1 MKSDEAL
8 YYEYLDGN
16 DDALGQLLTRYEESL
31 TLFLYSFVR
40 NIDDAEDLAL
50 DAFAV
55 LAASDKKFRGLS
67 TFKTW
72 LFAIGRNQ
80 ARQYMRKARRQFQF
94 NDNGDEI
101 IDGETPEL
109 PLLQEEKNRQLYLA
123 MEKLNEDYRRVLIL
137 KYFQDMGCGEMAQVL
152 NKSEKQ
158 VSDLLYRG
166 KQALKKE
173 LESGGFEYDER

>member
-1 MKSDEAL
+1 MKSDESL
-8 YYEYLDGN
+8 YYEYLDGD
-16 DDALGQLLTRYEESL
+16 DDALGELLTRYEESL
-31 TLFLYSFVR
+31 TLFIYSFVR

-55 LAASDKKFRGLS
+55 LAASDKKFKGLS

-80 ARQYMRKARRQFQF
+80 ARQYLRKNRLHVQF
-94 NDNGDEI
+94 DENESDI
-101 IDGETPEL
+101 TDDMTPEL
-109 PLLQEEKNRQLYLA
+109 PLLQEEKNRQLYMA
-123 MEKLNEDYRRVLIL
+123 MARLNDDYRRVLIL
-137 KYFQDMGCGEMAQVL
+137 KYFQGMGCGEMARVL
-152 NKSEKQ
+152 DRSEKQ

-173 LESGGFEYDER
+173 LETGGFEYEDH